1 MIVLFIS
8 FITYLLLTWSGSWSI
23 QDVTIAAAAGGVVFF
38 ALPGWSREKF
48 WSIKGFSP
56 RKWLLFLYYIFGPY
70 AKELLKANLHVA
82 GRVISGQINPGLIR
96 FHPRLKT
103 NAGRLML
110 ANSITFP
117 PGTYTVDIDDEG
129 YFYIHVLYLTSTTPS
144 EEYICGPCGQW
155 SRRLLG

>member
-1 MIVLFIS
+1 MIIFLVS

-23 QDVTIAAAAGGVVFF
+23 QDVTIAAVVGVVAFL
-38 ALPGWSREKF
+38 ALPGWSRAKF
-48 WSIKGFSP
+48 WSTEGISP
-56 RKWLLFLYYIFGPY
+56 RKWLLFLYYVFGPF
-70 AKELLKANLHVA
+70 AKGLCQANLSVA
-82 GRVISGQINPGLIR
+82 KIVLTGKINPGLVKI
-96 FHPRLKT
+96 HPRLKT

-129 YFYIHVLYLTSTTPS
+129 YFYIHVLDLTSTTPS
-144 EEYICGPCGQW
+144 EEDLYWSCGEW